1 MLLAHKFKLHT
12 WIIFLIL
19 LQNPVLAQYKND
31 YDLKSNTLFYSD
43 SSFNKAK
50 KNHTIILKDAKK
62 VYINLRDIA
71 RNIELNIILSRI
83 SSLSVIGNNNVKINL
98 CSSYSRHAIQATPIS
113 SIHVDNVGS
122 ANLSLANVKV
132 CSLDVSCTH
141 IKMIKL
147 SNSVIQRHFTLSE
160 SQIDSSNFDHTYLPP
175 LILIDRLHFNKY
187 AALDLSKICNLENT
201 PDDPALDLERVMK
214 IRQTDLDL
222 IKLVYDRF
230 SFHVDSTQCPQH
242 RIWLYQKILKH
253 MEENKMTA
261 QYDVY
266 KQIYADLKDSINH
279 KPFTNK
285 VNRLWWNKGQN
296 RTRVVYHCGYVL
308 MLFYIF
314 NLLHMNYLKDVYYPL
329 TFHRFFSKRKRE
341 FRRGRSNYALA
352 MLVFISS
359 YFYGT
364 LWYTIFVFFGLK
376 LNIDDIKLGHILLLP
391 YILLQYLIGLVF
403 LAYII
408 SFIIIR

>member
-1 MLLAHKFKLHT
+1 MLQT
-12 WIIFLIL
+12 
-19 LQNPVLAQYKND
+19 PVLAQFRGDFHK
-31 YDLKSNTLFYSD
+31 KSNTVVYSD

-50 KNHTIILKDAKK
+50 ENHTIRLKENKR
-62 VYINLRDIA
+62 VFINLRDIA
-71 RNIELNIILSRI
+71 RNIEVNLILTRVA
-83 SSLSVIGNNNVKINL
+83 SLSIIGNSNVKINL
-98 CSSYSRHAIQATPIS
+98 CSTYSNHDIKAPPIS
-113 SIHVDNVGS
+113 LIHVDNVGS
-122 ANLSLANVKV
+122 ASISLAGIKL
-132 CSLDVSCTH
+132 CSLKVSCTH
-141 IKMIKL
+141 IKKLNLRNSIIKE
-147 SNSVIQRHFTLSE
+147 HFTLSE

-175 LILIDRLHFNKY
+175 LILIDRLQFNKY
-187 AALDLSKICNLENT
+187 ATLDLSKICNLDNT
-201 PDDPALDLERVMK
+201 PNDPALELERVMK

-222 IKLVYDRF
+222 IKLKYDRF

-242 RIWLYQKILKH
+242 RIWLYQKVLKH

-279 KPFTNK
+279 KPLTNK
-285 VNRLWWNKGQN
+285 INRLWWNKGQN

-314 NLLHMNYLKDVYYPL
+314 NLLNMHYLKNVYYPL
-329 TFHRFFSKRKRE
+329 TFRNYFDKRMRVLRRDRTNYPLSMLFFIL
-341 FRRGRSNYALA
+341 GYLW
-352 MLVFISS
+352 
-359 YFYGT
+359 GT

-376 LNIDDIKLGHILLLP
+376 LNMDDIKLGHILLP
-391 YILLQYLIGLVF
+391 YLLVQYLIGLIF